1 MKVVEQAM
9 VFPCAGDLLPGI
21 VVLPRPSSN
30 AHGPARMGSSAASA
44 VPGNGAS
51 APGRAVIPDPSAG
64 SGVLVVVGGP
74 QYRVGSHRQFLLLA
88 RRLAAEGYPT
98 MRFDYRGMGDASGE
112 MHGFEEVSADIGA
125 ALDAFRLACPSLRR
139 IVLWGLCDAASA
151 ALLYVQATRDPRVA
165 GLVLLNPWVR
175 SETSLAQ
182 THIKH
187 YYRQRL
193 LQRDFWWKLLSGRM
207 DVVKSVR
214 GLLRTARMAH
224 RQDPAD
230 RQPARS
236 FQDRM
241 ADGWRQFSGRILL
254 ILSGEDYTAKEFLEF
269 SGANLA
275 WSGLI
280 EAVKVRRVDMADA
293 DHTFSSLASR
303 SAVEDATLAWLD
315 TLAGTDEEHEIAAK
329 AADGNSPPSR
339 REELWA

>member
-1 MKVVEQAM
+1 MKVVERAL

-21 VVLPRPSSN
+21 VALPRPSSD

-51 APGRAVIPDPSAG
+51 APDRAVMPDPSAG
-64 SGVLVVVGGP
+64 CGVLVVVGGP

-125 ALDAFRLACPSLRR
+125 ALDAFQLACPSLRR

-182 THIKH
+182 TQIKH

-193 LQRDFWWKLLSGRM
+193 LQGDFWWKLLSGRM
-207 DVVKSVR
+207 EVLKSVR
-214 GLLRTARMAH
+214 GLVRTAWVAH
-224 RQDPAD
+224 RQKSGRQAAGTFFSGSHGRWLATVFRENTPDPQRRRLYSQGISRIFR
-230 RQPARS
+230 RQPRLVRS
-236 FQDRM
+236 DR
-241 ADGWRQFSGRILL
+241 
-254 ILSGEDYTAKEFLEF
+254 
-269 SGANLA
+269 
-275 WSGLI
+275 GLQ
-280 EAVKVRRVDMADA
+280 
-293 DHTFSSLASR
+293 
-303 SAVEDATLAWLD
+303 
-315 TLAGTDEEHEIAAK
+315 GTPH
-329 AADGNSPPSR
+329 
-339 REELWA
+339 

>member
-1 MKVVEQAM
+1 MKFVEQAL

-21 VVLPRPSSN
+21 VAVPRPSPD
-30 AHGPARMGSSAASA
+30 AHGAARRSSSAASLA
-44 VPGNGAS
+44 PGNGAS
-51 APGRAVIPDPSAG
+51 APARAVTPDPSAG
-64 SGVLVVVGGP
+64 CGVLVVVGGP

-112 MHGFEEVSADIGA
+112 IHGFEEVSADIGA
-125 ALDAFRLACPSLRR
+125 ALDAFQLACPWLRR

-151 ALLYVQATRDPRVA
+151 ALLYVQATRDQRVA

-182 THIKH
+182 MQIKH

-193 LQRDFWWKLLSGRM
+193 LQGDFWWKLLSGRM
-207 DVVKSVR
+207 EVLKSVR
-214 GLLRTARMAH
+214 GLVRTARVAH
-224 RQDPAD
+224 RQSPAD

-241 ADGWRQFSGRILL
+241 AEGWQQFSGKVLL
-254 ILSGEDYTAKEFLEF
+254 ILSGEDYTAREFLEF

-280 EAVKVRRVDMADA
+280 EAVKVRRIDLADA

-315 TLAGTDEEHEIAAK
+315 TLTGTDDENDVAAT
-329 AADGNSPPSR
+329 AADGNSRPSR

>member
-1 MKVVEQAM
+1 MKVVEQAL

-21 VVLPRPSSN
+21 VALPRPSSD

-51 APGRAVIPDPSAG
+51 APDRAVMPDPSAG
-64 SGVLVVVGGP
+64 CGVLVVVGGP

-112 MHGFEEVSADIGA
+112 MHGFEDVSADIGA
-125 ALDAFRLACPSLRR
+125 ALDAFQLACPSLRR

-182 THIKH
+182 TQIKH

-193 LQRDFWWKLLSGRM
+193 LQGDFWWKLLSGRM
-207 DVVKSVR
+207 EVLKSVR
-214 GLLRTARMAH
+214 GLVRTARVAH
-224 RQDPAD
+224 RRSPAD

-241 ADGWRQFSGRILL
+241 AEGWQQFSGKILL
-254 ILSGEDYTAKEFLEF
+254 ILSGEDYTAREFLEF

-280 EAVKVRRVDMADA
+280 EAVKVRRIDMADA

-303 SAVEDATLAWLD
+303 VAVEDATLAWLD
-315 TLAGTDEEHEIAAK
+315 ILAGTDDEHEIAAT
-329 AADGNSPPSR
+329 AANGNSPPSR

>member
-1 MKVVEQAM
+1 MKVVEQAL

-21 VVLPRPSSN
+21 VALPRPSSD

-51 APGRAVIPDPSAG
+51 APDRAVMPDPSAG
-64 SGVLVVVGGP
+64 CGVLVVVGGP

-112 MHGFEEVSADIGA
+112 MRGFEEVSADIGA
-125 ALDAFRLACPSLRR
+125 ALDAFQLACPSLRR

-151 ALLYVQATRDPRVA
+151 ALLYVQKTRDQRVV
-165 GLVLLNPWVR
+165 GLALLNPWVR

-182 THIKH
+182 TQIKH
-187 YYRQRL
+187 YYGQRL
-193 LQRDFWWKLLSGRM
+193 LQRDFWSKLLSGQM
-207 DVVKSVR
+207 DMVKSVR
-214 GLLRTARMAH
+214 DLVQTARVAH
-224 RQDPAD
+224 RQGPAD
-230 RQPARS
+230 ERPARS

-241 ADGWRQFSGRILL
+241 ADGWRRFSGKILL
-254 ILSGEDYTAKEFLEF
+254 ILSGEDYTAREFLEF

-280 EAVKVRRVDMADA
+280 EATKVHRIDLPDA
-293 DHTFSSLASR
+293 DHTFSSLALR
-303 SAVEDATLAWLD
+303 SAVEELTVGWLD
-315 TLAGTDEEHEIAAK
+315 TLSGGGDDNAMAATP
-329 AADGNSPPSR
+329 AADSPSSGQ
-339 REELWA
+339 EESLA